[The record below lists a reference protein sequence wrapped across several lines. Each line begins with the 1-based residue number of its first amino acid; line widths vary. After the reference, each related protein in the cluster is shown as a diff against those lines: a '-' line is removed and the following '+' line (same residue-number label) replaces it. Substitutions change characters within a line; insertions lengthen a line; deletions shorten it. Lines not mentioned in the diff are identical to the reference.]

1 MRPDRISYHCKT
13 EHAPDHHKVH
23 HRLEGAART
32 LCQQF
37 PDAVT
42 ETTEA
47 ADEVTCRRCQR
58 AMAPRCDEPRVP
70 AEQKRAKAP
79 AMTAD
84 EARTLDATSA
94 QNAVSVQEQLVSDD
108 RCLSLTCEPYVSI
121 FTYKRW
127 QAQGFQVRKGSK
139 AAKAVTWVTR
149 TEDGEEIRR
158 PRTYSVFCRCQV
170 DPIAVAV

>member
-1 MRPDRISYHCKT
+1 MQSQITRS
-13 EHAPDHHKVH
+13 
-23 HRLEGAART
+23 RT
-32 LCQQF
+32 ALTIHLIE
-37 PDAVT
+37 PDAIRTACGMFRTV
-42 ETTEA
+42 A
-47 ADEVTCRRCQR
+47 ADLSDKPDETTCRRCLSLWQR
-58 AMAPRCDEPRVP
+58 WCAEPRLP
-70 AEQKRAKAP
+70 AFPKPESAQKAKRP
-79 AMTAD
+79 GMTAD
-84 EARTLDATSA
+84 EARTFDATSA